1 MQKNPLILHLETAT
15 NVCSVAISEGDR
27 LLALREQSED
37 RSHGTLLTLFI
48 EEVLKEAG
56 KKTEQLDAVAVSK
69 GPGSYTGLRI
79 GVSATKG
86 IAYAQSIPV
95 TGIITLESITLAAM
109 EHPGVQKL
117 HLEYPDLLFCPMID
131 ARRMEVFTAVYN
143 DHLEEIESVSAT
155 IVEENSFDKLL
166 RKNHIVF
173 FGNGAEKIKGTIRH
187 ENAHIITGIEP
198 SARQMVPLAIKMFLN
213 KEFEDTA
220 YFEPFYLKDFIATT
234 PKKKVL

>member
-15 NVCSVAISEGDR
+15 NVCSVALSEGDQI
-27 LLALREQSED
+27 LASRESSED

-48 EEVLKEAG
+48 KEVLKEAG
-56 KKTEQLDAVAVSK
+56 KNSNQLDAVAVSK

-86 IAYAQSIPV
+86 IAYAQNIPV
-95 TGIITLESITLAAM
+95 TGIITLQSLTLTAKKNQ
-109 EHPGVQKL
+109 EIQNLQRVH
-117 HLEYPDLLFCPMID
+117 PDLLFCPMID

-143 DHLEEIESVSAT
+143 DQLDQIEPVSAT
-155 IVEENSFDKLL
+155 IVEENSFDKIL

-187 ENAHIITGIEP
+187 DNAHIITGIEP
-198 SARQMVPLAIKMFLN
+198 SAKQMVPLAIKKFIN

>member
-15 NVCSVAISEGDR
+15 NVCSVALSEGDR
-27 LLALREQSED
+27 LLALRERSED

-86 IAYAQSIPV
+86 IAYAQNIPV

-109 EHPGVQKL
+109 EHPAVEKL

-143 DHLEEIESVSAT
+143 DHLKEIESVSAT
-155 IVEENSFDKLL
+155 IVDENSFDKIL
-166 RKNHIVF
+166 RKHHIVF

-198 SARQMVPLAIKMFLN
+198 SAKQMVPLAIKKFLN

-220 YFEPFYLKDFIATT
+220 YFEPFYLKDFIATI